1 MSRTRNALVGGRRG
15 CVGLV
20 LGTVALLGASVS
32 AAPAKP
38 SPRVVRV
45 SSDPYTGPPGQ
56 HRTEVEPDTFA
67 HHGQVVGAFQ
77 VGRVFGGGAT
87 SIGWVTSRDGARH
100 VTSGVL
106 PGLTRA
112 AGGPYAVASDP
123 TVAHDAAHRVW
134 LISSLAVNVE
144 PEAVV
149 VSRSRDGR
157 RWSAPVTVAEGQPG
171 QRLDKNWTVCD
182 TGPRSPFFGHCYTE
196 FDDNGDFNRIK
207 MSTSTDG
214 GLTWSAPA
222 NTGGSD
228 FGIGGQPV
236 VQPDGT
242 VIVPI
247 ENLAETGLLSF
258 RSTDGGR
265 TWSAAVPVTP
275 TIQHQPAGGLRAPLF
290 PSAEVDR
297 DGKVYTAWP
306 DCRFRTGCSAND
318 LVLSTTTDGIAW
330 SPVRRIPIDAVTSGA
345 DHFIPGLAVDP
356 RTSGARAHLAL
367 TYYTYPN
374 ANCTVATCELDVG
387 FTSSRD
393 GGASWSAPQ
402 VLAGPM
408 RLNWLADTS
417 QGRMVGDYISTSFVH
432 GRAVPLFAQAGPPS
446 GGLFDEGMATVRGGL
461 PVGPGDRRAS
471 GARPGPRAGQP
482 RLGPSPR
489 TAR

>member
-1 MSRTRNALVGGRRG
+1 M
-15 CVGLV
+15 
-20 LGTVALLGASVS
+20 
-32 AAPAKP
+32 
-38 SPRVVRV
+38 
-45 SSDPYTGPPGQ
+45 
-56 HRTEVEPDTFA
+56 
-67 HHGQVVGAFQ
+67 VGAFQ

-106 PGLTRA
+106 PGLTSA

-123 TVAHDAAHRVW
+123 TVAYDAAHGVW

-157 RWSAPVTVAEGQPG
+157 RWSAPVTVAAGQPG

-182 TGPRSPFFGHCYTE
+182 SGPRSPSYGHCYTE

-214 GLTWSAPA
+214 GLTWSAPVTTA
-222 NTGGSD
+222 GND

-275 TIQHQPAGGLRAPLF
+275 TIQHKPAGGLRAPLF

-297 DGKVYTAWP
+297 DGKVYAAWP

-318 LVLSTTTDGIAW
+318 LVLSTTTDGIGW

-356 RTSGARAHLAL
+356 RSSGASAHLAL
-367 TYYTYPN
+367 TYYTYPD
-374 ANCTVATCELDVG
+374 ADCTVATCELDVA
-387 FTSSRD
+387 FTASRD

-408 RLNWLADTS
+408 RLDLA
-417 QGRMVGDYISTSFVH
+417 GGHLAGAH
-432 GRAVPLFAQAGPPS
+432 GRRLHLHLVRPRPGGAALRAGRATERRAVRRGDGHRPRRTAGRTGRPS
-446 GGLFDEGMATVRGGL
+446 GVGRTPRAASRTAASRSEPAHGAVAPPLSALGGQRDL
-461 PVGPGDRRAS
+461 TGARRA
-471 GARPGPRAGQP
+471 ALRPR
-482 RLGPSPR
+482 RSPP
-489 TAR
+489 TP